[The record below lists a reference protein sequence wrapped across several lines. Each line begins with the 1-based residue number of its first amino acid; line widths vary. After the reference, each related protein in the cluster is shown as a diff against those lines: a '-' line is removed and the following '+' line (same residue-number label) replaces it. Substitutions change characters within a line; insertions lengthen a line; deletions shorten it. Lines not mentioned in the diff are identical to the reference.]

1 MINKIRTEAQY
12 NEVMKLIETY
22 LSKATKAGG
31 FSALNETESADLNK
45 LSLLAEDY
53 EDNMI
58 SIMPLPLTLKAVVKN
73 KIDEMN
79 INQAKLAE
87 ILGLGAAKLSQIL
100 NGKRQ
105 PDVPFLKAL
114 HSKLG
119 ISGDFLLKSV

>member
-31 FSALNETESADLNK
+31 FSGLNETESTDLNK

-53 EDNMI
+53 EDNVVN
-58 SIMPLPLTLKAVVKN
+58 IMPLPLTLKAVVKN

-79 INQAKLAE
+79 ITQAKLAE
-87 ILGLGAAKLSQIL
+87 ILGLGTAKLSQIL

-119 ISGDFLLKSV
+119 ISGDFLLENV

>member
-1 MINKIRTEAQY
+1 MINKIRTETQY

-31 FSALNETESADLNK
+31 FDQLSETDKLALNK

-53 EDNMI
+53 EDNI
-58 SIMPLPLTLKAVVKN
+58 ATIMPLPITLKALVKS
-73 KIDEMN
+73 KIEEMN

-87 ILGLGAAKLSQIL
+87 ILGLGTAKLSQIL

-105 PDVPFLKAL
+105 PDVSFLKAL

-119 ISGDFLLKSV
+119 ISGDFLLQNV

>member
-1 MINKIRTEAQY
+1 MITKIRTEAQY
-12 NEVMKLIETY
+12 GEVMKLIEKY
-22 LSKATKAGG
+22 LAKATKAGG
-31 FSALNETESADLNK
+31 FSELNKTEREDLQK

-53 EDNMI
+53 EDNMV

-87 ILGLGAAKLSQIL
+87 ILGLGTAKLSQIL

-119 ISGDFLLKSV
+119 ISGDFLLESV

>member
-1 MINKIRTEAQY
+1 MITKIRTEAQY
-12 NEVMKLIETY
+12 GEVMKLIEKY
-22 LSKATKAGG
+22 LAKATKAGG
-31 FSALNETESADLNK
+31 FSEFNKTEREDLQK

-53 EDNMI
+53 EDNMV

-87 ILGLGAAKLSQIL
+87 ILGLGTAKLSQIL

-119 ISGDFLLKSV
+119 ISGDFLLESV